1 MLMFP
6 DRRTWADHETQTH
19 RRSWQCHL
27 CQSERFGS
35 KDSFQSHITGRHAD
49 MARST
54 QLEAFIETCSRP
66 IERQLAAGCDFCDWS
81 TKLKSLS
88 ENSSMTEG
96 EDIHVTISQ
105 FMKHIARHLEQVALF
120 ALPRM
125 QIAEGDSA
133 AADIGLR
140 SSEGSSRV
148 LVLPLRESIL
158 VSIERLLT

>member
-1 MLMFP
+1 
-6 DRRTWADHETQTH
+6 
-19 RRSWQCHL
+19 
-27 CQSERFGS
+27 
-35 KDSFQSHITGRHAD
+35 
-49 MARST
+49 
-54 QLEAFIETCSRP
+54 
-66 IERQLAAGCDFCDWS
+66 
-81 TKLKSLS
+81 
-88 ENSSMTEG
+88 MTEG